1 VFPTSYDAVDAE
13 LPVLIARET
22 PAIVLMFGL
31 AAGARNVRVETCARN
46 VRSCSHHDVAGFL
59 PSDDTIAP
67 QGPPQLPLRVPAS
80 RFVAAARAAGA
91 PAALSH
97 DAGSY
102 LCNYLCWRASEAAA
116 MPRGPRL
123 TAFIHVPKVRPAPL
137 RPTRNR
143 QLPLRLGDL
152 VAAGTA
158 IMLAA
163 LDEVRR

>member
-1 VFPTSYDAVDAE
+1 
-13 LPVLIARET
+13 
-22 PAIVLMFGL
+22 M
-31 AAGARNVRVETCARN
+31 
-46 VRSCSHHDVAGFL
+46 RSTG
-59 PSDDTIAP
+59 T
-67 QGPPQLPLRVPAS
+67 
-80 RFVAAARAAGA
+80 

-123 TAFIHVPKVRPAPL
+123 TAFIHVPKVQPALSPA
-137 RPTRNR
+137 RHGT
-143 QLPLRLGDL
+143 LPLTLGDL

-163 LDEVRR
+163 LEQARG